1 MWHSVEALWCSL
13 FLSQS
18 LFSSFQTAFEYF
30 MVNERNLCWTYD
42 EEMTSHP
49 LNRYLESEDIFVS
62 HHSGSWAI
70 NHIYCRRNP
79 FIFQYETILKNTWNL
94 NIYIYIYI
102 YTQIYMWYGLS
113 FQTYKVSIKFPIRR
127 AKKSNNECKKNKTK
141 SISVVFQVCN
151 ENTLILLQLNTTIA
165 RSKK

>member
-102 YTQIYMWYGLS
+102 HKYICDMVFLFRPIKYRS
-113 FQTYKVSIKFPIRR
+113 NFQYEEQKNQTMN
-127 AKKSNNECKKNKTK
+127 AKKTKQNRFQWCFRCVMKTP
-141 SISVVFQVCN
+141 SSFFN
-151 ENTLILLQLNTTIA
+151 
-165 RSKK
+165 

>member
-102 YTQIYMWYGLS
+102 HKYICDMVFLFRPIKYRS
-113 FQTYKVSIKFPIRR
+113 NFQYEEQKNQTMNANKQNKIDFSGVSG
-127 AKKSNNECKKNKTK
+127 
-141 SISVVFQVCN
+141 V
-151 ENTLILLQLNTTIA
+151 
-165 RSKK
+165 